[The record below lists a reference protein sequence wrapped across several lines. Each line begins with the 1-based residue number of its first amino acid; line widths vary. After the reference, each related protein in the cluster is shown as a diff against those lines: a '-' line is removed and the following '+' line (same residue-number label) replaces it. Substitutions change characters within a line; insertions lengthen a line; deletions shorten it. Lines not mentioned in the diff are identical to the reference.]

1 MTNFKMFSCGALA
14 VTALVSFGL
23 TASSA
28 QAASIVTNGGF
39 ELPVLPNSSFLIS
52 NTIPGWT
59 RGAGSSGS
67 GIEVQRN
74 NIAGL
79 AFEGQQFA
87 ELDSDG
93 VTSIFQDLATNIGQ
107 QYRLNFAFSAR
118 PNVGDNQLDIGWGGN
133 PVASLSA
140 SGQPGTVWN
149 QFSYLLTATNNTTRL
164 SFGNL
169 GETSDSLGS
178 YLDAVSVTAVPTPA
192 LLPGLVGLGIAALR
206 KRKAE
211 ATAESEA

>member
-1 MTNFKMFSCGALA
+1 MMNFKMFSCGALA
-14 VTALVSFGL
+14 VTALASFGL
-23 TASSA
+23 SSSA

-39 ELPVLPNSSFLIS
+39 ELPVLADSSYTIS
-52 NTIPGWT
+52 NSIPGWIRDAVST
-59 RGAGSSGS
+59 GS
-67 GIEVQRN
+67 GIEIQRQ

-79 AFEGQQFA
+79 AFQGQQFA

-93 VTSIFQDLATNIGQ
+93 VTSIFQDLATKVGQ

-118 PNVGDNQLDIGWGGN
+118 PNVADNQLDIGWGGN
-133 PVASLSA
+133 PVDSLSA
-140 SGQPGTVWN
+140 IGQPGTFWN
-149 QFSYLLTATNNTTRL
+149 QFSYLLTATSGTTRL

-178 YLDAVSVTAVPTPA
+178 YIDAVSVTAVPTPA

-211 ATAESEA
+211 AMAESDA